1 MEPPP
6 LDPALLSEQCVYAE
20 HRIGMMKSA
29 KFVTVYYQWI
39 HNGLWNFGA
48 LQPLGN
54 IWLQNP
60 LMVDNMIMMED
71 VKVQK

>member
-1 MEPPP
+1 
-6 LDPALLSEQCVYAE
+6 
-20 HRIGMMKSA
+20 MMKSA

-39 HNGLWNFGA
+39 HNGLKIFGNFGA

-60 LMVDNMIMMED
+60 MMADNVIMMED